1 MGQRQIGPPPPFHR
15 SAVLVLTRRDS
26 PGIRWSVFLWLGGV
40 AILVTAVLGV
50 WHRQDETGF
59 GPSPGGSLDP
69 QTLEKRIE
77 ALQEEN
83 GRLESRLEKLVP
95 KQTHILINT
104 TLTRIYLRDGE
115 EVILDAVCSSGSNTE
130 LTTPDGKRR
139 WFFSTPRGVFKVR
152 NRMKRPIW
160 VRPDWSF
167 VEEGEPIPGPRAP
180 ERYERGVL
188 GDYGLYFGDGYLIH
202 GTLFQR
208 FLGQNV
214 THGCIRVGDEDLE
227 EIWNRTRMGTPIYI
241 F

>member
-1 MGQRQIGPPPPFHR
+1 MRCRR
-15 SAVLVLTRRDS
+15 SAIRGSFLLWTG
-26 PGIRWSVFLWLGGV
+26 GI
-40 AILVTAVLGV
+40 AILVAIVLGI
-50 WHRQDETGF
+50 WHRPEGEASD
-59 GPSPGGSLDP
+59 PSSMVGDSAP
-69 QTLEKRIE
+69 TLEERVA
-77 ALQEEN
+77 ALRDESD
-83 GRLESRLEKLVP
+83 RLETRLKKLVP

-104 TLTRIYLRDGE
+104 TLNRIYLRKGE
-115 EVILDAVCSSGSNTE
+115 EILLDAVCSTGSNTE
-130 LTTPDGKRR
+130 LETADGSRR

-167 VEEGEPIPGPRAP
+167 VEEGEPIPPAHAP

-208 FLGQNV
+208 FLGQPV

-227 EIWNRTRMGTPIYI
+227 KIWKLTRIGMPIYI